1 MSKEYSISKIKILP
15 VFPVLIGMFF
25 LVIFNI
31 TLNFVFPAPALA
43 LKLTTGSFKSGGV
56 IPAIYTCEGS
66 NLSPLLSW
74 TDVPAGTKTFAVII
88 KDMDAPG
95 GVFYHWLIY
104 NIPGNARSLKEGIS
118 PSRRAVN
125 GFYAQGINGFGNTG
139 YGGPCPPQGKPHRYF
154 ITLYAL
160 SAKLES
166 GRGVNAGELINAMK
180 GRVLDLVSV
189 TGYFGS

>member
-1 MSKEYSISKIKILP
+1 MSKEYGISKIKI
-15 VFPVLIGMFF
+15 FPVLIGLLFT
-25 LVIFNI
+25 VIFNI

-43 LKLTTGSFKSGGV
+43 LKLATGSFKSGGI
-56 IPAIYTCEGS
+56 IPAIYTCEGN
-66 NLSPLLSW
+66 NLSPSLSW
-74 TDVPAGTKTFAVII
+74 TDVPAGTKTFAVIM
-88 KDMDAPG
+88 KDIDAPG

-125 GFYAQGINGFGNTG
+125 GFYEQGINGFSNTG

-166 GRGVNAGELINAMK
+166 GRG
-180 GRVLDLVSV
+180 
-189 TGYFGS
+189 